1 MKESNIGFSSILYE
15 TPPSKDM
22 CSKIQIEID
31 MKEMISYT
39 WL

>member
-1 MKESNIGFSSILYE
+1 MEESNIEFLSILYE

-22 CSKIQIEID
+22 CPKIQIEID